1 MKKGFYQD
9 WEREW
14 RKLKR
19 MRFFYLVLPVFVTML
34 SVRIIQV
41 YFHLKLEQV
50 KKQAASYRREA
61 MQGSGGQETA
71 ETGETGGSGAQ
82 PPAANEA
89 GSEEKAAQASEGI
102 PMDTAKKPVPVPA
115 KKAEM
120 EVFTPE
126 PAGEPADAVPVSS
139 CTVTEDV

>member
-50 KKQAASYRREA
+50 KKQAAKVCA
-61 MQGSGGQETA
+61 C
-71 ETGETGGSGAQ
+71 
-82 PPAANEA
+82 
-89 GSEEKAAQASEGI
+89 
-102 PMDTAKKPVPVPA
+102 V
-115 KKAEM
+115 
-120 EVFTPE
+120 
-126 PAGEPADAVPVSS
+126 
-139 CTVTEDV
+139 